1 MGYKTKDWRQSMRVT
16 VDYNYMMSK
25 SLGNTGIS
33 DADLRAVKGKAEEEF
48 GYVAENRGRDDLF
61 MGWTELPYNQDAI
74 VNDIIVTAKQIKK
87 KFKNFVVL
95 GIGGSA
101 LGPIMAF
108 NALKHLHYNE
118 LPPKKRGGPK
128 FYVEDNVDPVRMAAL
143 LDVIDP
149 KETCFNVIS
158 KSGATSETMA
168 QFLIVADL
176 LEKAGVNLPDNMIFT
191 TDASRGNLMKIDDK
205 FGGKFKKYVLPD
217 GVGGRFSELCP
228 VGLLPAAVLGIDIK
242 GMLAGAA
249 YMDSLCSKPSIAKN
263 PALACAVIQYI
274 SMQQGKNINV
284 LMPYSDNLKL
294 MADWY
299 CQLWAESLGKAVD
312 YAGNTV
318 NAGTTPVKSL
328 GVTDQH
334 SQVQLYIEGPY
345 DKVITFISVEKYG
358 CEMPIAHGCE
368 DIPDVGFLGGHTM
381 QELIQ
386 AENKATAYAL
396 MRAGR
401 CNYTINMP
409 EVNAFT
415 LGQLM
420 YMLELQ
426 TAYTGALLNINTFN
440 QPGVENGKKATF
452 ALLGK
457 KGYEAQKREMDD
469 APALD
474 DKYIV

>member
-33 DADLRAVKGKAEEEF
+33 DADLRAVKGKAEEAF
-48 GYVAENRGRDDLF
+48 AYVAENRGRDDLF

-368 DIPDVGFLGGHTM
+368 DIPDVGFLGGHTL